1 MNRKILYAVAVAWVL
16 AFIWQT
22 YAHAVGIDLGTPIS
36 PLIRPRIWNCG
47 SAIVLVEPND
57 PVWKSDLIFFTKG
70 TMRMAVREGHLT
82 YEHSEKIP
90 IAKCTRQPLLAG
102 DPFFSNRSRRF
113 RQSAVAPSN
122 GAVMKR
128 RKKKVT
134 RVLIVCDEDCNWYVR
149 RIRRVVRDLDRDE
162 LIYRCDRPMKQ
173 RGRG

>member
-102 DPFFSNRSRRF
+102 DPFS
-113 RQSAVAPSN
+113 QIGL
-122 GAVMKR
+122 GAFGSQPLRLPM
-128 RKKKVT
+128 
-134 RVLIVCDEDCNWYVR
+134 VL
-149 RIRRVVRDLDRDE
+149 
-162 LIYRCDRPMKQ
+162 
-173 RGRG
+173 